1 VRQLPRPFLKW
12 AGGKSR
18 LLPALST
25 RLPEE
30 FGTYY
35 EPFLGGGA
43 LFFHLVAS
51 RGTQAAVLSD
61 INRDLVDTY
70 RGVRDEVD
78 HVVACLRE
86 HAERHG
92 REHYYQVR
100 GQTMEGEA
108 LAPRA
113 ARVIY
118 LNRTCYNGLYRQSRS
133 GRFNVPMGSYRNPTI
148 CDEPLLR
155 AASAALAPVELLCAP
170 FHQVARRP
178 TAGDLVYMDPPYIP
192 VSSTASFTSYHKEG
206 FNEEDQ
212 RRLARIFKDL
222 AEACVHVLLSNSDTE
237 MVHEIY
243 AGLPR
248 DEVQVARSIN
258 SKANRRGGV
267 GELIFRGGPSFPEA
281 PLKGEE
287 QR

>member
-1 VRQLPRPFLKW
+1 MRVLPRPFLKW

-18 LLPALST
+18 LLPDLS
-25 RLPEE
+25 RRIPAE

-43 LFFHLVAS
+43 LFFHLVAH
-51 RGTQAAVLSD
+51 RGEQRAVLSD
-61 INRDLVDTY
+61 INSALVDTY

-78 HVVACLRE
+78 HVVDCLRE
-86 HAERHG
+86 HAGRHG
-92 REHYYQVR
+92 RDHYYEVR
-100 GQTMEGEA
+100 GQEMEGQA

-148 CDEPLLR
+148 CAEPLLR

-170 FHQVARRP
+170 FHEVSGRP
-178 TAGDLVYMDPPYIP
+178 VAGDLVYMDPPYIP
-192 VSSTASFTSYHKEG
+192 VSASASFTSYHREG

-212 RRLARIFKDL
+212 RRLARVFKEL
-222 AEACVHVLLSNSDTE
+222 AEARVHVLLSNSDTE

-248 DEVQVARSIN
+248 DEVKVARSIN
-258 SKANRRGGV
+258 SKANGRGGV
-267 GELIFRGGPSFPEA
+267 GELIFRGGPLFS
-281 PLKGEE
+281 
-287 QR
+287 